1 MFWAELI
8 PAGLFFILSFFI
20 IPESPR
26 WLATVQKTTQARAIL
41 LRIGGEQY
49 ADQTLDE
56 LAQLT
61 DKKEEK
67 SKLGSSVKAGCP
79 ERAHYRNRISD
90 LPAMVRYQC
99 DL

>member
-1 MFWAELI
+1 MAQLANWQIGEYFTQGGETLSANSIEWAWRWMFWAELI
-8 PAGLFFILSFFI
+8 PAGLFFILSFLLFLKVRVGWQ
-20 IPESPR
+20 PCK
-26 WLATVQKTTQARAIL
+26 KTTQARAIL

-67 SKLGSSVKAGCP
+67 K
-79 ERAHYRNRISD
+79 
-90 LPAMVRYQC
+90 
-99 DL
+99 

>member
-8 PAGLFFILSFFI
+8 PAGLFFILSFI

-61 DKKEEK
+61 DKKE
-67 SKLGSSVKAGCP
+67 LGSSVKAGCP